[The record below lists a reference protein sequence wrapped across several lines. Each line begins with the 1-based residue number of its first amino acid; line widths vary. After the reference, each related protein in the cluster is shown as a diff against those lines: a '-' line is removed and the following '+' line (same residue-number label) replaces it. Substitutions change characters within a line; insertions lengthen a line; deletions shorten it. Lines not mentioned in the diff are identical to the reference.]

1 MISAKNRLLENET
14 AYIDFEVEGAKSNYE
29 GWRKKRNMIN
39 KRKFLSIVTVLLLLV
54 SLFPISGF
62 YVESTKADSIQN
74 VKTEN
79 DMILWF
85 DRPANEWLEAFPI
98 GNGRLGA
105 MVFGGASVEKL
116 QLNEES
122 LWAGA
127 PVDDNNQKALEF
139 LPEIRKLLLEGKNSE
154 AKALAD
160 KYILAT
166 PKSVRSYQTLGDLSI
181 NLGENNEVENYKREL
196 DMEKGI
202 VKISYSKDGIQY
214 TREIFTSA
222 EDDVLVVRMKSSQ
235 PGKINADLS
244 LTRNQDAES
253 ISVSDNEIAIRGQ
266 IIDKDQEETKGPL
279 GKHMRF
285 ESRVLALPVGGEV
298 TSANGKLN
306 IKEADAVTL
315 LLTAATDYDLES
327 MDFDRS
333 KDPGKI
339 SQQILD
345 KAVKK
350 YYPYLPN
357 AAKKAQENQSEK
369 SYQRLKDK
377 HVNDHSKMFNR
388 VDLNLGK
395 SPNADLPTNKRLEAV
410 KNGAVDPQLIAQYFQ
425 FGRYLLMGSSRSPGV
440 LPANLQG
447 IWNQDFNAP
456 WGSDFH
462 TNINLQ
468 MNYWP
473 AEVGNLTETIEPLSK
488 FLEALQIPG
497 SVTAKKMYGADGWTV
512 HHLTDV
518 FGRTGVHDGIEWGM
532 FPMGG
537 PWMTLPLWEHYEF
550 NADKQYLKQVAYP
563 LMKGSAEFV
572 LDFLVEDSQGR
583 LVTAPSYSPE
593 NSFKLPDSGRSSQL
607 TYAPTMDIEIIHAL
621 FSRVIAAS
629 EILGVD
635 KEFKAK
641 VEAALEKL
649 PPLQISKRY
658 GTIQEWIEDYEEVE
672 PGHRHVS
679 HLFALHP
686 GDQITAD
693 KTPELYEA
701 AKRTIERRLSNG
713 GAGTGWSRAWTINF
727 FARFKDGDKAYENV
741 VELLRQSTA
750 SNLFDLHP
758 PFQIDGNFGGTA
770 GIAEMLVQSHEGE
783 IGKRT
788 ISILPALPYAWSD
801 GSFDGLRARGDF
813 EIGVDWKAWR
823 AKEIK
828 IKSLAGNKA
837 KISYP
842 KINGAKIVTQKGKAV
857 KYTVIN
863 DNQIEFNTS
872 KDTVYIISDIPE
884 YLPLPNV
891 PDGLTLTR
899 ESDQAVQLKWT
910 GSQYASSYSVY
921 RKAPSESDFKLVK
934 TDIAETVYTDYDA
947 PVDDG
952 PYTYAITAVNKTG
965 ESPKSSSVQEKEKKL
980 VLSYDFENLSD
991 GIKDGSKF
999 ANNGTIHGGITQVD
1013 GVDGKAIQ
1021 LDGTGYIN
1029 VPDSDSLDLTEE
1041 ATFDMWVYRGQD
1053 TTSGWGSRL
1062 IDKKPVSNDAGY
1074 MLDLQ
1079 KETGKVR
1086 FIGPN
1091 GGNMTNI
1098 ALPTGQ
1104 WSHVKVTYSMSERKV
1119 KIYINGK
1126 LDLNVN
1132 ISSPIPK
1139 NTLPLR
1145 IGANQDGGEKFVGK
1159 IDKVR
1164 IYNYVVPNE

>member
-1 MISAKNRLLENET
+1 M
-14 AYIDFEVEGAKSNYE
+14 
-29 GWRKKRNMIN
+29 N
-39 KRKFLSIVTVLLLLV
+39 KRKFISVATVFLLLI
-54 SLFPISGF
+54 SLLPITGL
-62 YVESTKADSIQN
+62 
-74 VKTEN
+74 TEETTIAASSKNEQSKN
-79 DMILWF
+79 DMTLWF
-85 DRPANEWLEAFPI
+85 DRPANDWLEAFPI

-105 MVFGGASVEKL
+105 MVFGGKSTERL

-127 PVDDNNQKALEF
+127 PVDDNNPKALEY
-139 LPEIRKLLLEGKNSE
+139 LPEIRKLLLEGKNRE
-154 AKALAD
+154 AKSLAD
-160 KYILAT
+160 QYILAT
-166 PKSVRSYQTLGDLSI
+166 PRSVRSYQTLGDLNI
-181 NLGENNEVENYKREL
+181 NLGDGSGIENYKREL
-196 DMEKGI
+196 DMENGI
-202 VKISYSKDGIQY
+202 VKTSYSKDGVQY

-222 EDDVLVVRMKSSQ
+222 EDDILVVHLKSSK
-235 PGKINADLS
+235 PGKINADVG
-244 LTRNQDAES
+244 LTRTQDAES
-253 ISVSDNEIAIRGQ
+253 VSISDNGIAVRGQ
-266 IIDKDQEETKGPL
+266 IIDRSEENTKGPL
-279 GKHMRF
+279 GAHMRF
-285 ESRVLALPVGGEV
+285 ESRLIALPEAGEV
-298 TSANGKLN
+298 TSADGKLT
-306 IKEADAVTL
+306 IKGANAVTL
-315 LLTAATDYDLES
+315 LLTAATDYDLTT

-357 AAKKAQENQSEK
+357 ASKRAQEIQSEK
-369 SYQRLKDK
+369 SYQRLKEK
-377 HVNDHSKMFNR
+377 HVNDHSEMFNR
-388 VDLNLGK
+388 VNLNLGA

-410 KNGAVDPQLIAQYFQ
+410 KNGAVDPHLIAQYFQ
-425 FGRYLLMGSSRSPGV
+425 FGRYLLMGSSRAPGV

-447 IWNQDFNAP
+447 IWNEHFNAP
-456 WGSDFH
+456 WGSDYH

-473 AEVGNLTETIEPLSK
+473 AEVGNLSETVNPLSK
-488 FLEALQIPG
+488 FLEALQVPG
-497 SVTAKKMYGADGWTV
+497 GVTAKKMYGAEGWTV

-537 PWMTLPLWEHYEF
+537 PWMALPLWEHYEF

-563 LMKGSAEFV
+563 IMKGSAEFV
-572 LDFLVEDSQGR
+572 LDFLVEDNQGR

-593 NSFKLPDSGRSSQL
+593 NSFRLPGGGTSQL

-621 FSRVIAAS
+621 FTRVISAS
-629 EILGVD
+629 EILGID

-658 GTIQEWIEDYEEVE
+658 GTIQEWIEDYEEAE

-701 AKRTIERRLSNG
+701 AKKTIERRLSNG

-783 IGKRT
+783 IGDRT
-788 ISILPALPYAWSD
+788 IGILPALPYAWAE

-813 EIGVDWKAWR
+813 ELGVNWEAWR
-823 AKEIK
+823 ANEIM

-837 KISYP
+837 RISYP
-842 KINGAKIVTQKGKAV
+842 HINGAKIVTKEGKAV
-857 KYTVIN
+857 QYTVIN
-863 DNQIEFNTS
+863 DNLIEFDTDKNTS
-872 KDTVYIISDIPE
+872 YIISNIPD

-891 PDGLTLTR
+891 PDGLTVTR
-899 ESDQAVQLKWT
+899 ESDDAVQLKWT
-910 GSQYASSYSVY
+910 GSRYASSYSVY
-921 RKAPSESDFKLVK
+921 RKASGESDFSLVSADVTETSF
-934 TDIAETVYTDYDA
+934 TDQNA
-947 PVDDG
+947 PEDDG
-952 PYTYAITAVNKTG
+952 SYTYAITAVNKTG
-965 ESPKSSSVQEKEKKL
+965 ESGKSSPVQEKEKKL
-980 VLSYDFENLSD
+980 VLAFDFEDISN
-991 GIKDGSKF
+991 GVKDGSKF
-999 ANNGTIHGGITQVD
+999 ANNGTIHGGVTQVD
-1013 GVDGKAIQ
+1013 GMDGKAIQ
-1021 LDGTGYIN
+1021 LDGTGYIH

-1041 ATFDMWVYRGQD
+1041 ATFDLWVFRD
-1053 TTSGWGSRL
+1053 HDNTSGWGSRL

-1079 KETGKVR
+1079 KSTGMVR

-1091 GGNMTNI
+1091 GGNMTE
-1098 ALPTGQ
+1098 ASLPIGQ
-1104 WSHVKVTYSMSERKV
+1104 WSHVKVTYSTSERKV
-1119 KIYINGK
+1119 KIYINDK
-1126 LDLNVN
+1126 LAREGN
-1132 ISSPIPK
+1132 INSPIPK

-1145 IGANQDGGEKFVGK
+1145 IGANQDGGERFVGK
-1159 IDKVR
+1159 IDQVR
-1164 IYNYVVPNE
+1164 IYNYVVPN